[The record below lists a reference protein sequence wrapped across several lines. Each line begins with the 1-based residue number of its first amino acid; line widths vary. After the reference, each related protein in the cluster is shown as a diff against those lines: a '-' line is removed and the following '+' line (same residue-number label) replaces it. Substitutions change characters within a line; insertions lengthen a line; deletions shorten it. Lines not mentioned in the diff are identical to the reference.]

1 MSKQLVAP
9 LNAIHAACFVPSGED
24 VINALQ
30 APAEADQWFVDVGR
44 TLLTLVKATQP
55 PVDLGGPVDR
65 LLRAGFD
72 LKSVAKDKLSHSF
85 SMVVESGARLYSLS
99 VGVFLDEDEL
109 GRLLVVDLTGHGYQQ
124 AKIAKSDKLRNQ
136 KELSENEFAEAQ
148 SRIETLFDD
157 NSRAFPYDGIPTS
170 VLRHNPKLDPQC
182 QGGFQCLLFDL
193 LSTMPSTEKNWAEK
207 FSQSIREARPLPD
220 DWRERLVLISHT
232 TQLMLSLLQSEPTG
246 EAYSALRSSGFSP
259 GQAVDLYANQALNM
273 VDPGD
278 ETHLNCVARALDAAD
293 RAIQETGDTA
303 GILQRASM
311 RRMTRSSG
319 SLCDAPAIPGRIWG
333 RYGPGWQ
340 ARLLSSVADQANVPR
355 SVASRGKAL

>member
-1 MSKQLVAP
+1 MTNQPVPP

-24 VINALQ
+24 VINALE
-30 APAEADQWFVDVGR
+30 APAEAELWCVDVCR
-44 TLLTLVKATQP
+44 TLLTLAKATQSP
-55 PVDLGGPVDR
+55 EDLGGPVDR

-85 SMVVESGARLYSLS
+85 SMVVESADRFYSVS

-109 GRLLVVDLTGHGYQQ
+109 GRLLVVDLTGHGHQQ
-124 AKIAKSDKLRNQ
+124 AKIAKSDKGQ
-136 KELSENEFAEAQ
+136 KGGLSGKEFAEAQ

-157 NSRAFPYDGIPTS
+157 NSRAFPYEVIPHS
-170 VLRHNPKLDPQC
+170 ILRQYPKLDWPC
-182 QGGFQCLLFDL
+182 EGNFQCVLFDL

-207 FSQSIREARPLPD
+207 FSQSIGEAGLLPD
-220 DWRERLVLISHT
+220 DWRERLLLVSHT
-232 TQLMLSLLQSEPTG
+232 TQMMLSLLQSEPTG
-246 EAYSALRSSGFSP
+246 DAYSALRSTGFSP

-311 RRMTRSSG
+311 RRMTRSSE
-319 SLCDAPAIPGRIWG
+319 SLCNAPAIPDRIWA
-333 RYGPGWQ
+333 RFGPGWQ
-340 ARLLSSVADQANVPR
+340 ARLLSSLADQVSEPQPA
-355 SVASRGKAL
+355 ATRGKAL